1 MADDRSNEKT
11 TARKLAS
18 ANFLKTVGK
27 VYNEQGGP
35 EAFQSYQAAA
45 DQDVQDALAEDLHL
59 DESEVVM
66 VDEDSQDDGDKD
78 NDNMEVEEVVPL
90 KVRGRWKCPLCTKPR
105 LYEDKRP
112 VVKHIA
118 SGEHN

>member
-1 MADDRSNEKT
+1 MVRMADDRSNEKT

-59 DESEVVM
+59 DEAVVVM
-66 VDEDSQDDGDKD
+66 VEEDSQDDEDED
-78 NDNMEVEEVVPL
+78 N
-90 KVRGRWKCPLCTKPR
+90 
-105 LYEDKRP
+105 
-112 VVKHIA
+112 
-118 SGEHN
+118 